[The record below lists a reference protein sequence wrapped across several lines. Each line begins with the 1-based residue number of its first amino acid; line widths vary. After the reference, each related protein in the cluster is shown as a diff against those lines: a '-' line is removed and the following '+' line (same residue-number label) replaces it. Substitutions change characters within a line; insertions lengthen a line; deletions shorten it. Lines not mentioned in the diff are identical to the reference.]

1 MRINIASYF
10 ALRISVLPETCGARK
25 KYFSGHRMTSHSE
38 SELAFLSIE
47 QAARLLRRREISPL
61 DLVDAALARI
71 ERWNSTHYAFL
82 TVLADSARQQA
93 KLAERE
99 IRRRRI
105 RGPLHGIPISLK
117 DNLWTRGIRTTAG
130 SKILADFV
138 PQTDSNVARMVARAG
153 AIVLGKT
160 NMHEFAYGITGENP
174 HYGSSR
180 NPWARDRISGGSSG
194 GSTVAAG
201 MGMGFAS
208 VGTDTGGSIRIPA
221 ALCGIVGLKPTF
233 GLVSAEGVV
242 PLGVTFDHV
251 GPIARSVADA
261 CILFEAIAG
270 KYPRGETRP
279 DYRKL
284 RKNRPRR
291 FRIGL
296 PKEFYFERL
305 NGEVR
310 GLIEAAAKTFESLGA
325 RVEEVS
331 LPRLNGAIDQAIYTV
346 IAEANEYHESQG
358 YYPARAAEYGD
369 DVRGHLERGHKLLA
383 VDYLGA
389 LPKRREVRE
398 DFEAAFDEVD
408 VVLAPTSPI
417 PAPLVGERQVRVT
430 GERESSTRAEL
441 LRLTRPANV
450 TGFPAISIPCGFTRE
465 GLPVGLQ
472 LLGPRWGEARLL
484 AIALA
489 YEEATDWHNRRP
501 DLS

>member
-1 MRINIASYF
+1 
-10 ALRISVLPETCGARK
+10 
-25 KYFSGHRMTSHSE
+25 MTSHSE

-47 QAARLLRRREISPL
+47 QAARLLRRKEISPV
-61 DLVDAALARI
+61 DLVETALARI
-71 ERWNSTHYAFL
+71 ERWNSSHYAFI
-82 TVLADSARQQA
+82 TILAESARRQA

-99 IRRRRI
+99 IRRGRVC
-105 RGPLHGIPISLK
+105 GPLHGIPISLK
-117 DNLWTRGIRTTAG
+117 DNFWTRGIRTTAG

-138 PQTDSNVARMVARAG
+138 PQADSDIAVMLARVG
-153 AIVLGKT
+153 AILLGKT

-194 GSTVAAG
+194 GSAVAVATG
-201 MGMGFAS
+201 MGLAS
-208 VGTDTGGSIRIPA
+208 VGTDTGGSIRIPS

-233 GLVSAEGVV
+233 GLVSTEGVV

-291 FRIGL
+291 FRVGL

-310 GLIEAAAKTFESLGA
+310 GLVEAAAKKFESFGA

-331 LPRLNGAIDQAIYTV
+331 LPRLVGAIDRATNTV
-346 IAEANEYHESQG
+346 IAEANDYHESQG

-369 DVRGHLERGHKLLA
+369 DVRSHLEWGHKLLA

-398 DFEAAFDEVD
+398 DFEAVFDDVD
-408 VVLAPTSPI
+408 VILAPTSPI
-417 PAPLVGERQVRVT
+417 PAPRVGERQVRVT
-430 GERESSTRAEL
+430 GERESGTRAEL

-450 TGFPAISIPCGFTRE
+450 TGFPAISIPCGFTGE

-472 LLGPRWGEARLL
+472 LLGPCWGEAKLL
-484 AIALA
+484 SIALA
-489 YEEATDWHNRRP
+489 YEEATEWHKRHP
-501 DLS
+501 DMS